1 MANVR
6 AARSLPYGV
15 VQVSH
20 QLPWPEQPAGE
31 QQAMGTGTQE
41 EASSHH
47 QGVFPALAQAT
58 RAEFINSISAMTSG
72 DSAWDVMWSHSPD
85 TDRSSCTQLCH

>member
-1 MANVR
+1 MVSLEPEGFAVPMDIKEFRHSGLMASVR

-41 EASSHH
+41 EEASSHH
-47 QGVFPALAQAT
+47 LGC
-58 RAEFINSISAMTSG
+58 ISRPGTG
-72 DSAWDVMWSHSPD
+72 HKG
-85 TDRSSCTQLCH
+85 